1 MSSAFRRVA
10 QSTKVGAPTRSRL
23 IGLTLSVNYADKLA
37 ETLKANRLLLDT
49 IYVITS
55 PDDTATKECCS
66 EYGVKTVICGD
77 VHAGGASFN
86 KAGLIRFAQK
96 QIHAACSRE
105 TWILYFDAD
114 TILPIDFHEIV
125 GRQATW
131 RSDTIY
137 EMRRQICLSVDAM
150 NRDEAK
156 KEETTAGFFQLY
168 YDKTKFY
175 QSWSDSAAICDI
187 LFRNLFSRMEVM
199 EGHCLHLGLTGLDW
213 SGRVTSTW
221 A

>member
-1 MSSAFRRVA
+1 MSSAFRQVA

-49 IYVITS
+49 IYVVSS
-55 PDDTATKECCS
+55 PDDNATKECCS
-66 EYGVKTVICGD
+66 QYGANIIICGD

-86 KAGLIRFAQK
+86 KSGLIRFAQK
-96 QIHAACSRE
+96 QIYAACSSE

-125 GRQATW
+125 SQRATW

-168 YDKTKFY
+168 YDKRKLY
-175 QSWSDSAAICDI
+175 PEWSASAAECDI
-187 LFRNLFSRMEVM
+187 LFRNLFSRMEVL
-199 EGHCLHLGLTGLDW
+199 EGHCLHLGPSGLDW